1 MADIHSDY
9 ARFYTEHALIDKIK
23 QLGGDILDHVI
34 LLYVF
39 LTDHNNLTIEKIM
52 ITIALGYLICPLDA
66 IPDCIPIVG
75 YSDDL
80 SVLAGTVKYIEDNIT
95 PEIRE
100 KARQFRERLF

>member
-1 MADIHSDY
+1 MTDIHSDY
-9 ARFYTEHALIDKIK
+9 ARFYSEYALIDKIK
-23 QLGGDILDHVI
+23 QLGGDLLEHVI

-52 ITIALGYLICPLDA
+52 ITIALGYLICPFDA

-75 YSDDL
+75 YTDDL
-80 SVLAGTVKYIEDNIT
+80 SVLAGTVKYIDGGIT

-100 KARQFRERLF
+100 KARQLRERLF